1 MDLAE
6 LSERLVPFCREHLG
20 DPDVVV
26 SDVETMAGHA
36 GFSFGFTAT
45 SKGESKSY
53 VLRVP
58 PPNVRRIGTADVIR
72 QARVVDA
79 IGDTDVPVANVIW
92 SGEDERWFGSPYFIV
107 NKFEG
112 DVLRNEWGQSLSY
125 EQMRPVAA
133 QAMRALASLHL
144 LDWREYVPD
153 DGPPLELEPDVTRW
167 DRFQER
173 SGDMDLVALGPAVR
187 EKLLERLPETPRTG
201 IFHGDFQWSN
211 VLYSFDGT
219 LQAVIDW
226 ELWGV
231 GATLNDIG
239 WVITFADAAAWKEG
253 LRLKLPSPD
262 ELIAEYVDTYGSDPG
277 DIAWYRALGAYKFAI
292 ISGFNLYLHR
302 TGKRPDESWED
313 TALSAP
319 FLMRRALELLN
330 GG

>member
-1 MDLAE
+1 M
-6 LSERLVPFCREHLG
+6 
-20 DPDVVV
+20 
-26 SDVETMAGHA
+26 
-36 GFSFGFTAT
+36 
-45 SKGESKSY
+45 
-53 VLRVP
+53 
-58 PPNVRRIGTADVIR
+58 
-72 QARVVDA
+72 VDA
-79 IGDTDVPVANVIW
+79 IRDTDVPVADVIW

-125 EQMRPVAA
+125 EQMQPVAA

-167 DRFQER
+167 GPLLR
-173 SGDMDLVALGPAVR
+173 ALRRYGPRRTRPAVR
-187 EKLLERLPETPRTG
+187 RSCWNGCRRCPASASSRRLPVVERP
-201 IFHGDFQWSN
+201 
-211 VLYSFDGT
+211 
-219 LQAVIDW
+219 LQLRRVAAGGHRL

-239 WVITFADAAAWKEG
+239 WVITFADGCGVEGRAAAEAAEPG
-253 LRLKLPSPD
+253 RPHRGVRRHLRQRSGRHRLVP
-262 ELIAEYVDTYGSDPG
+262 
-277 DIAWYRALGAYKFAI
+277 RAGRYKFAI

>member
-1 MDLAE
+1 MDLTE

-20 DPDVVV
+20 DPEAAV
-26 SDVETMAGHA
+26 SNVETMPGHA

-45 SKGESKSY
+45 SKGESRSY

-58 PPNVRRIGTADVIR
+58 PPNVRRVGTADVIR
-72 QARVVDA
+72 QARVVHA
-79 IGDTDVPVANVIW
+79 LRDTEVPVANVIW

-107 NKFEG
+107 NKLEG
-112 DVLRNEWGQSLSY
+112 DVLRSDWGRDMPA
-125 EQMRPVAA
+125 EEMRPVSF
-133 QAMRALASLHL
+133 QAMRALAALHR
-144 LDWREYVPD
+144 LDWREHVPD

-167 DRFQER
+167 DRFYER
-173 SGDMDLVALGPAVR
+173 AGDKDLVALAPAVR
-187 EKLLERLPETPRTG
+187 ERLLERLPQTPRSG

-211 VLYSFDGT
+211 VFYSFDGT

-231 GATLNDIG
+231 GATLNDLG
-239 WVITFADAAAWKEG
+239 WVITFADAEAWRLG
-253 LRLKLPSPD
+253 LKHALPPPD
-262 ELIAEYVDTYGSDPG
+262 ELIDEYVAAYGSDPG
-277 DIAWYRALGAYKFAI
+277 DIAWYRALAAYKFGV

-319 FLMRRALELLN
+319 FLMRRALDLLN